1 MFCFSF
7 LGGHTSV
14 CLVWWLATAGW
25 SARAWEASPF
35 CQRMCAWVG
44 EHFNIQAISGL
55 PRLLFPAPPSC
66 ISVLV
71 RDVGGE
77 LGPLCPSLPGHA
89 ASQSVGVVGTVYPV
103 LPLFFL
109 FPHLLVKFV
118 ANPLIFH
125 SPQTPLWCQARELCG
140 FSICFLPTVFI
151 SLVTLLGVSRCPWLQ
166 TRCVLSG
173 ISPAAFHSQ
182 PHPGRTAVP
191 ASCVQGDV
199 NNSRI
204 GCSLLLSYLSNISF
218 S

>member
-1 MFCFSF
+1 MALSALPS
-7 LGGHTSV
+7 LGM
-14 CLVWWLATAGW
+14 L
-25 SARAWEASPF
+25 
-35 CQRMCAWVG
+35 
-44 EHFNIQAISGL
+44 
-55 PRLLFPAPPSC
+55 PPSQ
-66 ISVLV
+66 
-71 RDVGGE
+71 
-77 LGPLCPSLPGHA
+77 LGWWGQFT
-89 ASQSVGVVGTVYPV
+89 QSFHC
-103 LPLFFL
+103 FFL

-125 SPQTPLWCQARELCG
+125 SPQTPLWPQARELCG

-182 PHPGRTAVP
+182 PHPGRTTVP

-204 GCSLLLSYLSNISF
+204 GCSLLLSCLSNISF